1 MADRHAGGRER
12 IVALTNET
20 TTPSYQDLARMID
33 YAALASAFSEEQ
45 ISHACD
51 VAKQYEVAR
60 LTVRPSDLDMAA
72 AWMKGSGVTLAT
84 TVGYPHGTETT
95 AVKLYA
101 VRDALGRGAKSIA
114 TALNLG
120 KLFSRQFR
128 YLESELTQM
137 AQECRRADAELIL
150 DFDLGSL
157 PEDLRVI
164 ACKIVRRADVHRVR
178 VGSEEDLQ
186 YLAARLGQVE
196 AAAIDTLPDALRA
209 RELGC
214 SGFQTTDPRPILDAW
229 KAELTAKSAKA
240 TENPPS

>member
-12 IVALTNET
+12 IGALTNET

-33 YAALASAFSEEQ
+33 YAALAPAFSEEQ

-51 VAKQYEVAR
+51 TAKQYEVAR

-72 AWMKGSGVTLAT
+72 AWMKGSGVVLAT
-84 TVGYPHGTETT
+84 TVGYPYGTDTT

-101 VRDALGRGAKSIA
+101 VRDALGRGAKAIE
-114 TALNLG
+114 TALNRG

-128 YLESELTQM
+128 YLESELMQM
-137 AQECRRADAELIL
+137 AQECRRAGAELIL
-150 DFDLGSL
+150 DLELESL

-164 ACKIVRRADVHRVR
+164 ACKIARRTDVHRLR
-178 VGSEEDLQ
+178 AASEQDLQ
-186 YLAARLGQVE
+186 YLSSRLEQVE
-196 AAAIDTLPDALRA
+196 AAAITTLPDALRA

-214 SGFQTTDPRPILDAW
+214 AAIQTTDPRPILEAW
-229 KAELTAKSAKA
+229 RAQLT
-240 TENPPS
+240 TENAENTENKKS